1 MQGETVRQGSNS
13 EKNYHWIREVLE
25 TIVLTLLMFL
35 IIHFAVQNYRV
46 DGQSM
51 EPTLHD
57 QELILVDKASYLFH
71 PPERGDVIVF
81 HYPLDP
87 HVDYVKRIVAVPG
100 DIISV
105 VGETVTVDGVR
116 LNEPYINKDDPGNP
130 FSPIRNSIVPSN
142 DYFVMGDNRGN
153 SSDSRQWSFVPRQNI
168 VGKAAIIYW
177 PFGVNN
183 FGLLPNVDSVFAKVH
198 Q

>member
-1 MQGETVRQGSNS
+1 MRQGPNS
-13 EKNYHWIREVLE
+13 QKNYRWIREVLE

-71 PPERGDVIVF
+71 PPQRGDVIIF
-81 HYPLDP
+81 HYPLNP
-87 HVDYVKRIVAVPG
+87 HVDYVKRIIAVPG

-105 VGETVTVDGVR
+105 AGETITVDGVT

-130 FSPIRNSIVPSN
+130 FRPFTNRIVPPD

-153 SSDSRQWSFVPRQNI
+153 SSDSRQWGFVPREKI

>member
-1 MQGETVRQGSNS
+1 VRQGSNS
-13 EKNYHWIREVLE
+13 EKNYRWIREVLE

-51 EPTLHD
+51 EPTLHN

-71 PPERGDVIVF
+71 SPERGDVIVF

-87 HVDYVKRIVAVPG
+87 QVDYVKRIVAVPG

-105 VGETVTVDGVR
+105 VGETVTVDGVT
-116 LNEPYINKDDPGNP
+116 LNEPYINQDDPGNP
-130 FSPIRNSIVPSN
+130 FPPLTNRIVPPN
-142 DYFVMGDNRGN
+142 DYFV
-153 SSDSRQWSFVPRQNI
+153 SSDSRQWGFVPHQNI